1 MSLPMPLQ
9 RTLCLALTLPL
20 AALAHAAEP
29 STTTPK
35 DLDKVE
41 VRGRA
46 QTLYRVDDAAVGT
59 RTDTPLELVPQSIQV
74 IPRELIDDQAAR
86 QVTDLYRSISGISY
100 FSYAGVTLRGFRQE
114 NVLYD
119 GLRGDPYAG
128 FSVPQLFNIER
139 VEVLK
144 GPAGALYG
152 GGDAGGVINYVT
164 RKPKA
169 SDERRIE
176 VQLGDK
182 DFRAGSIEGTG
193 PLNAAGSVRYRAGL
207 YADSEQGVR
216 WNTDSESVIGDASLA
231 FDVGQTGELVL
242 QFTDI
247 TQNLGGN
254 RLRGVPVNDAG
265 TFLTDRRW
273 NHNEASDFLDMRAKV
288 ALAQYRF
295 APSDTLDL
303 DFAAR
308 WFSNNEHQMYHEPMG
323 LIDRDRDGVAEWMT
337 RQLRNQIRDNEAF
350 TANGNAVWRVATGT
364 VEHKVLFGA
373 DVYQLDADFT
383 AQTANSADLAR
394 GAGPVRG
401 IDLFNPV
408 YGASTWHD
416 YNLAALPWRSTSTR
430 SKRHGGYLQDEL
442 VLGPRWH
449 LLAGVRWDGFKDE
462 DRITGNSVDGNDL
475 SWRLGSTF
483 TVREGLNV
491 YANVASGFVPQSA
504 ANQNPAAG
512 GPFDAERSKQW
523 EVGMKS
529 LLADRVALNMAAYRI
544 DRSNIV
550 QATGEVIGG
559 VNQLAA
565 LGLVRSTGM
574 ELDLLALEHAGLTP
588 EKGDVLVTGA
598 NGGVGSIAV
607 AILSKLGYR
616 VVAATGRPEHAE
628 YLHSLGAA
636 EIIDRAQLSEPRE
649 RPVSAERWAGVV
661 DVAGGPTLVNAIAE
675 TKYRG
680 AVAACGLAQSDEL
693 HGSVLPFILRN
704 VTLAGVD
711 SVNAPQEVRQRAW
724 DRLATDLDPQKLEST
739 VQQIGL
745 AEVLDVYEQI
755 IPGKVRG
762 RIVVDVNA

>member
-1 MSLPMPLQ
+1 MPHLLPRQ
-9 RTLCLALTLPL
+9 SILCL
-20 AALAHAAEP
+20 
-29 STTTPK
+29 TTTLAFAATGYAADAPPGSVQE
-35 DLDKVE
+35 LDKVE

-74 IPRELIDDQAAR
+74 LPRELIDDQAAR

-169 SDERRIE
+169 TAERRVE
-176 VQLGDK
+176 LQMGNK

-193 PLNAAGSVRYRAGL
+193 PLNAAGTVRYRAGL
-207 YADSEQGVR
+207 YGESEQGVR

-231 FDVGQTGELVL
+231 FDVGDTGELTL

-254 RLRGVPVNDAG
+254 RLRGVPVDDNG
-265 TFLTDRRW
+265 NFLTDRRW

-295 APSDTLDL
+295 APRDDL
-303 DFAAR
+303 DVDVAAR

-350 TANGNAVWRVATGT
+350 TANANAVWRISTGAI
-364 VEHKVLFGA
+364 EHKVLFGA

-408 YGASTWHD
+408 YGAST
-416 YNLAALPWRSTSTR
+416 
-430 SKRHGGYLQDEL
+430 
-442 VLGPRWH
+442 
-449 LLAGVRWDGFKDE
+449 
-462 DRITGNSVDGNDL
+462 
-475 SWRLGSTF
+475 
-483 TVREGLNV
+483 
-491 YANVASGFVPQSA
+491 
-504 ANQNPAAG
+504 
-512 GPFDAERSKQW
+512 
-523 EVGMKS
+523 
-529 LLADRVALNMAAYRI
+529 
-544 DRSNIV
+544 
-550 QATGEVIGG
+550 
-559 VNQLAA
+559 
-565 LGLVRSTGM
+565 
-574 ELDLLALEHAGLTP
+574 
-588 EKGDVLVTGA
+588 
-598 NGGVGSIAV
+598 
-607 AILSKLGYR
+607 
-616 VVAATGRPEHAE
+616 
-628 YLHSLGAA
+628 
-636 EIIDRAQLSEPRE
+636 
-649 RPVSAERWAGVV
+649 
-661 DVAGGPTLVNAIAE
+661 
-675 TKYRG
+675 
-680 AVAACGLAQSDEL
+680 
-693 HGSVLPFILRN
+693 
-704 VTLAGVD
+704 
-711 SVNAPQEVRQRAW
+711 
-724 DRLATDLDPQKLEST
+724 
-739 VQQIGL
+739 
-745 AEVLDVYEQI
+745 
-755 IPGKVRG
+755 
-762 RIVVDVNA
+762 

>member
-1 MSLPMPLQ
+1 MTLFPL
-9 RTLCLALTLPL
+9 RRRALCAALALPL
-20 AALAHAAEP
+20 APLAQAAAP
-29 STTTPK
+29 PTTATTE
-35 DLDKVE
+35 LDKVE

-59 RTDTPLELVPQSIQV
+59 RTDTPLELVPQSVQV
-74 IPRELIDDQAAR
+74 VPRELIDDQAAR
-86 QVTDLYRSISGISY
+86 QVTDLYRSISGISF

-128 FSVPQLFNIER
+128 FAVPQLFNIER

-164 RKPKA
+164 RKPRA
-169 SDERRIE
+169 TAERRIE
-176 VQLGDK
+176 VQLGNE
-182 DFRAGSIEGTG
+182 DFRAGSVEATA
-193 PLNAAGSVRYRAGL
+193 PLDAAGRVRYRAGL
-207 YADSEQGVR
+207 YGDTEQGVR

-231 FDVGQTGELVL
+231 FDVGDTGELTL

-295 APSDTLDL
+295 APASNLDV

-308 WFSNNEHQMYHEPMG
+308 WFTNNEHQMYHEPMG

-350 TANGNAVWRVATGT
+350 TVNGNAVWRVSTGRI
-364 VEHKVLFGA
+364 EHKVLFGA

-416 YNLAALPWRSTSTR
+416 YALATLPWRSTSTR
-430 SKRHGGYLQDEL
+430 STRYGGYLQDEL
-442 VLGPRWH
+442 ALGTRWH
-449 LLAGVRWDGFKDE
+449 VLAGLRWDGFKDE
-462 DRITGNSVDGNDL
+462 DRLGGSSVDGHDL

-483 TVREGLNV
+483 TVREGLNL

-504 ANQNPAAG
+504 ANQDRAAG

-523 EVGMKS
+523 EIGMKS
-529 LLADRVALNMAAYRI
+529 LLAERVTLNMAAYRI

-550 QATGEVIGG
+550 QATGEVIAG

-574 ELDLLALEHAGLTP
+574 ELDLLADVTDRWVVNLTYAYNDARVKDAGPNGITNAS
-588 EKGDVLVTGA
+588 GDRFANAPRNTLGLWTRYDLPALNSAIGFGA
-598 NGGVGSIAV
+598 DHVGERISLDGQSVKAYTVFDMSWKTTWKQWQFQANVKNLFDKVYAASGFIARNGHFPG
-607 AILSKLGYR
+607 
-616 VVAATGRPEHAE
+616 
-628 YLHSLGAA
+628 
-636 EIIDRAQLSEPRE
+636 EPR
-649 RPVSAERWAGVV
+649 RVYVQAA
-661 DVAGGPTLVNAIAE
+661 
-675 TKYRG
+675 YR
-680 AVAACGLAQSDEL
+680 
-693 HGSVLPFILRN
+693 F
-704 VTLAGVD
+704 
-711 SVNAPQEVRQRAW
+711 
-724 DRLATDLDPQKLEST
+724 
-739 VQQIGL
+739 
-745 AEVLDVYEQI
+745 
-755 IPGKVRG
+755 
-762 RIVVDVNA
+762 

>member
-1 MSLPMPLQ
+1 MPYLLPRQ
-9 RTLCLALTLPL
+9 SILCLTTTLAFAVPG
-20 AALAHAAEP
+20 HAADAPPRSVQE
-29 STTTPK
+29 
-35 DLDKVE
+35 LDKVE

-74 IPRELIDDQAAR
+74 LPRELIDDQAAR

-169 SDERRIE
+169 TAERRIE
-176 VQLGDK
+176 LQVGNR

-193 PLNAAGSVRYRAGL
+193 PLNATGTVRYRAGL
-207 YADSEQGVR
+207 YGDSEQGVR

-231 FDVGQTGELVL
+231 FDVGDTGELTL

-254 RLRGVPVNDAG
+254 RLRGVPVDDNG
-265 TFLTDRRW
+265 NFLTDRRW
-273 NHNEASDFLDMRAKV
+273 NHNEDSDFLDMRAKV

-295 APSDTLDL
+295 APRDNLDV
-303 DFAAR
+303 DVAAR

-350 TANGNAVWRVATGT
+350 TANANAVWRISTGAI
-364 VEHKVLFGA
+364 EHKVLFGA

-408 YGASTWHD
+408 YGASAWHD
-416 YNLAALPWRSTSTR
+416 YNLSALPWRSTSTR
-430 SKRHGGYLQDEL
+430 SRRYGGYLQDEL
-442 VLGPRWH
+442 ALTPRWH
-449 LLAGVRWDGFKDE
+449 VLAGLRWDGFKDD
-462 DRITGNSVDGNDL
+462 DRLAGSSVDGNDI

-483 TVREGLNV
+483 TVRDGLNL
-491 YANVASGFVPQSA
+491 YASVASGFVPQSA
-504 ANQNPAAG
+504 ANQNSAAG
-512 GPFDAERSKQW
+512 GPFDAERSRQW

-529 LLADRVALNMAAYRI
+529 LLAERVSLNLAAYRI

-550 QATGEVIGG
+550 QATGEVING

-574 ELDLLALEHAGLTP
+574 EMDLLADVTERWVLNLTYAYNDARVKDAGPNGITNAS
-588 EKGDVLVTGA
+588 GNRFA
-598 NGGVGSIAV
+598 NAPRN
-607 AILSKLGYR
+607 KLGLWTRYDLPAINSAIGFGADYVDERISLDGQR
-616 VVAATGRPEHAE
+616 VKPYAVFDMSWKTTWKQWQFQANVKNLFDKVYAASGFIERNGHFP
-628 YLHSLGAA
+628 G
-636 EIIDRAQLSEPRE
+636 EPR
-649 RPVSAERWAGVV
+649 RVYVQAG
-661 DVAGGPTLVNAIAE
+661 
-675 TKYRG
+675 Y
-680 AVAACGLAQSDEL
+680 S
-693 HGSVLPFILRN
+693 F
-704 VTLAGVD
+704 
-711 SVNAPQEVRQRAW
+711 
-724 DRLATDLDPQKLEST
+724 
-739 VQQIGL
+739 
-745 AEVLDVYEQI
+745 
-755 IPGKVRG
+755 
-762 RIVVDVNA
+762 

>member
-1 MSLPMPLQ
+1 MNRPSL
-9 RTLCLALTLPL
+9 RFSTLGLALTLASLPAY
-20 AALAHAAEP
+20 AAPP
-29 STTTPK
+29 SS
-35 DLDKVE
+35 DAVQLDTVQ
-41 VRGRA
+41 VLGRA

-59 RTDTPLELVPQSIQV
+59 RTDTPLALVPQSIQV
-74 IPRELIDDQAAR
+74 VPRELIEDQAAR
-86 QVTDLYRSISGISY
+86 YVTDLYRSISGISF
-100 FSYAGVTLRGFRQE
+100 FSYAGVTMRGFRQE

-169 SDERRIE
+169 TPERRIE
-176 VQLGDK
+176 LQAGNN
-182 DFRAGSIEGTG
+182 DFSAASIDATG
-193 PLNAAGSVRYRAGL
+193 PMNAAGSVRYRAGL
-207 YADSEQGVR
+207 YSDGEQGVR
-216 WNTDSESVIGDASLA
+216 WNADSESVIGDASLA
-231 FDVGQTGELVL
+231 VDVGDTGELTL

-254 RLRGVPVNDAG
+254 RLRGVPVDDAG
-265 TFLTDRRW
+265 NFLTDRRW
-273 NHNEASDFLDMRAKV
+273 NHNEASDFLDMRARV

-295 APSDTLDL
+295 APRDNLDV
-303 DFAAR
+303 DVAAR

-323 LIDRDRDGVAEWMT
+323 LIDRDRDGVAAWMT

-350 TANGNAVWRVATGT
+350 TANANAVWRINTGSIGHT
-364 VEHKVLFGA
+364 MLFGA

-394 GAGPVRG
+394 GAGPVHG

-430 SKRHGGYLQDEL
+430 SKRYGAYLQDEL
-442 VLGPRWH
+442 ALTARWH
-449 LLAGVRWDGFKDE
+449 VLAGLRWDGFKDD
-462 DRITGNSVDGNDL
+462 DRIGGSRVDGNDL
-475 SWRLGSTF
+475 SWRLGSTV
-483 TVREGLNV
+483 TVREGLNF

-512 GPFDAERSKQW
+512 GPFDAERSRQW

-529 LLADRVALNMAAYRI
+529 LLADRVTLNMAAYRI

-550 QATGEVIGG
+550 QATGDVVDG

-574 ELDLLALEHAGLTP
+574 ELDLLA
-588 EKGDVLVTGA
+588 DVT
-598 NGGVGSIAV
+598 
-607 AILSKLGYR
+607 
-616 VVAATGRPEHAE
+616 
-628 YLHSLGAA
+628 
-636 EIIDRAQLSEPRE
+636 
-649 RPVSAERWAGVV
+649 ERWVV
-661 DVAGGPTLVNAIAE
+661 NLTYAYNDARVKDMGPTGITNASGDRFA
-675 TKYRG
+675 
-680 AVAACGLAQSDEL
+680 
-693 HGSVLPFILRN
+693 
-704 VTLAGVD
+704 
-711 SVNAPQEVRQRAW
+711 NAPQNKLGLWTRYDLPAINSAIGFGADHVGERVSLDGQAVKAYTVFDMSW
-724 DRLATDLDPQKLEST
+724 KTTWKQWQYQANVKNLFDRVYAASGFTERTGHFPGEPRRVY
-739 VQQIGL
+739 VQ
-745 AEVLDVYEQI
+745 AAY
-755 IPGKVRG
+755 
-762 RIVVDVNA
+762 AF

>member
-1 MSLPMPLQ
+1 MNRPSL
-9 RTLCLALTLPL
+9 RFSTLGLALTLASLP
-20 AALAHAAEP
+20 AHAAPP
-29 STTTPK
+29 SS
-35 DLDKVE
+35 DAVQLDTVQ
-41 VRGRA
+41 VLGRA

-59 RTDTPLELVPQSIQV
+59 RTDTPLALVPQSIQV
-74 IPRELIDDQAAR
+74 VPRELIEDQAAR
-86 QVTDLYRSISGISY
+86 YVTDLYRSISGISF
-100 FSYAGVTLRGFRQE
+100 FSYAGVTMRGFRQE

-169 SDERRIE
+169 TPERRIE
-176 VQLGDK
+176 LQAGNN
-182 DFRAGSIEGTG
+182 DFSAASIDATG
-193 PLNAAGSVRYRAGL
+193 PMNAAGSVRYRAGL
-207 YADSEQGVR
+207 YSDAEQGVR
-216 WNTDSESVIGDASLA
+216 WNADSESVIGDASLA
-231 FDVGQTGELVL
+231 VDVGDTGELTL

-254 RLRGVPVNDAG
+254 RLRGVPVDDAG
-265 TFLTDRRW
+265 NFLTDRRW
-273 NHNEASDFLDMRAKV
+273 NHNEASDFLDMRARV

-295 APSDTLDL
+295 APRDNLDV
-303 DFAAR
+303 DVAAR

-323 LIDRDRDGVAEWMT
+323 LIDRDRDGVAAWMT

-350 TANGNAVWRVATGT
+350 TANANAVWRINTGSIGHT
-364 VEHKVLFGA
+364 MLFGA

-394 GAGPVRG
+394 GAGPVHG

-430 SKRHGGYLQDEL
+430 SKRYGAYLQDEL
-442 VLGPRWH
+442 ALTARWH
-449 LLAGVRWDGFKDE
+449 VLAGLRWDGFKDD
-462 DRITGNSVDGNDL
+462 DRIGGSRVDGNDL
-475 SWRLGSTF
+475 SWRLGSTV
-483 TVREGLNV
+483 TVREGLNF

-512 GPFDAERSKQW
+512 GPFDAERSRQW

-529 LLADRVALNMAAYRI
+529 LLADRVTLNMAAYRI

-550 QATGEVIGG
+550 QATGDVVDG

-574 ELDLLALEHAGLTP
+574 ELDLLA
-588 EKGDVLVTGA
+588 DVT
-598 NGGVGSIAV
+598 
-607 AILSKLGYR
+607 
-616 VVAATGRPEHAE
+616 
-628 YLHSLGAA
+628 
-636 EIIDRAQLSEPRE
+636 
-649 RPVSAERWAGVV
+649 ERWVV
-661 DVAGGPTLVNAIAE
+661 NLTYAYNDARVKDMGPTGITNASGDRFA
-675 TKYRG
+675 
-680 AVAACGLAQSDEL
+680 
-693 HGSVLPFILRN
+693 
-704 VTLAGVD
+704 
-711 SVNAPQEVRQRAW
+711 NAPQNKLGLWTRYDLPAINSAIGFGADHVGERVSLDGQAVKAYTVFDMSW
-724 DRLATDLDPQKLEST
+724 KTTWKQWQYQANVKNLFDRVYAASGFTERTGHFPGEPRRVY
-739 VQQIGL
+739 VQ
-745 AEVLDVYEQI
+745 AAY
-755 IPGKVRG
+755 
-762 RIVVDVNA
+762 AF